1 MLNKKRVSNLKNR
14 IKTHEDIEKEIRDF
28 KDLIKND
35 PETAKIVARIAL
47 IRTGVLN
54 ENGSSKEN
62 IVDYPYT
69 GYEITSKTKRRI
81 RK

>member
-1 MLNKKRVSNLKNR
+1 MRNR
-14 IKTHEDIEKEIRDF
+14 IKTHKDVEKEIKDF
-28 KDLIKND
+28 NDLIKKD
-35 PETAKIVARIAL
+35 PETAKIVVRIAL

-62 IVDYPYT
+62 IVDYQYI
-69 GYEITSKTKRRI
+69 GYETNSKPKRRI

>member
-1 MLNKKRVSNLKNR
+1 MRNR
-14 IKTHEDIEKEIRDF
+14 IKTHKDVEKEIKDF
-28 KDLIKND
+28 IDLIKKD

-62 IVDYPYT
+62 IVDYPHT
-69 GYEITSKTKRRI
+69 GYETNSKPKRRI